1 MNLVELAIVAP
12 VIAVLVTAS
21 FSTVVLG
28 AARASDR
35 RREGRSGLP
44 WVAVSVL
51 AGLVVTTMVVTGLA
65 IIVG

>member
-28 AARASDR
+28 AARAGDR

-51 AGLVVTTMVVTGLA
+51 AGLVVTAMVVTGLG